1 MDAER
6 LKDTLTKEH
15 TLPLTHKATEV
26 LHSLSHGDKVIFWL
40 LAAGMGLGAL
50 FAVGEVRDQIVE
62 IVPAHGSS
70 LTEGVVGSPR
80 FVNPLLAL
88 SDTDRDLVELTFSG
102 LMGVNSEGNL
112 VPRLAESYSLS
123 EDGRTYTFIIR
134 EDAVFHDGKPV
145 TAEDVAFTI
154 SKLQD
159 PLIKS
164 PRLANWLG
172 VKTEVLDV
180 RSISFSLTEPYAPFL
195 ENATLGI
202 IPKHIWKDV
211 ASEDFPFS
219 QFMVEPIGAGPFK
232 VANVQRNNSGI
243 LKEYNLKAFDAYVLG
258 KPYLNAISLKF
269 YGNESSLQKALA
281 RGEIESAHSLIP
293 ENLPSELKV
302 VTGSYLRV
310 FGVFLNQNE
319 NEILADLAV
328 RKALSTSL
336 DRQKII
342 DTVLS
347 GYGTP
352 LTSPLPGTP
361 AVQSDNPVSDAI
373 AILERNGWEFS
384 IENRVWEK
392 KKNTIRITLRTSNIP
407 ELAQTAQII
416 KQSFEAIGVPTS
428 LELYDA
434 GELSQG
440 VIRPRNYQ
448 GLLFGMVLGRVPD
461 LYAFWHSSQ
470 RNDPGLNVAL
480 YANVDAD
487 DALERLR
494 ETHDEGER
502 EKLLAKFV
510 AEVEADIPAIFTHAP
525 ELTYLI
531 PQNLNGV
538 LLPPLTTASDR
549 FTNVHTWYRET
560 EKVWPFLVRD

>member
-1 MDAER
+1 
-6 LKDTLTKEH
+6 
-15 TLPLTHKATEV
+15 
-26 LHSLSHGDKVIFWL
+26 
-40 LAAGMGLGAL
+40 MGLGAI
-50 FAVGEVRDQIVE
+50 FALGELRDQIVE
-62 IVPAHGSS
+62 VVPAHGGS

-102 LMGVNSEGNL
+102 LMGVDAEGKL
-112 VPRLAESYSLS
+112 IPELAENYTLS
-123 EDGRTYTFIIR
+123 EDGKTYTFIIR
-134 EDAVFHDGKPV
+134 ENAVFHDGKPV
-145 TAEDVAFTI
+145 QAEDVAFTV

-164 PRLANWLG
+164 PKLANWLG
-172 VKTEVLDV
+172 VQTEVLDI
-180 RSISFSLTEPYAPFL
+180 RSISFTLTEPYAPFL

-211 ASEDFPFS
+211 PSEEFPFS
-219 QFMVEPIGAGPFK
+219 QFAVEPIGAGPYK
-232 VANVQRNNSGI
+232 VVSVQRDSSGI
-243 LKEYNLKAFDAYVLG
+243 LKEYNLRSFDEYILG
-258 KPYLNAISLKF
+258 KPYINNISLKF
-269 YGNESSLQKALA
+269 YGNESSQQKALA

-293 ENLPSELKV
+293 ENLPKDLKV
-302 VTGSYLRV
+302 ATGAYLRV

-319 NEILADLAV
+319 NEVLSSLVV

-336 DRQKII
+336 DRQRIV

-352 LTSPLPGTP
+352 LTSPLPGTAAKEVENP
-361 AVQSDNPVSDAI
+361 IEEAVAL
-373 AILERNGWEFS
+373 LERNGWEFS
-384 IENRVWEK
+384 VENRVWEN
-392 KKNTIRITLRTSNIP
+392 KNDVIRITLRTSNVP
-407 ELAQTAQII
+407 ELAQTAQIV

-428 LELYDA
+428 LELYDT

-487 DALERLR
+487 DAVERLR
-494 ETHDEGER
+494 ETHGEEER
-502 EKLLAKFV
+502 AELLEEFV
-510 AEVEADIPAIFTHAP
+510 AEIEADIPAIFTHAP
-525 ELTYLI
+525 QMTYLI

-538 LLPPLTTASDR
+538 SLPPLTTASDR
-549 FTNVHTWYRET
+549 FSNVHTWYRET
-560 EKVWPFLVRD
+560 EKVWPFLVRN

>member
-1 MDAER
+1 MDPRR
-6 LKDTLTKEH
+6 LRETLTRQH
-15 TLPLTHKATEV
+15 SLPLTQKATQV
-26 LHSLSHGDKVIFWL
+26 LHSLSHGDKVVFWA
-40 LAAGMGLGAL
+40 LAALMGLGAI
-50 FAVGEVRDQIVE
+50 FALGELRDQIVE
-62 IVPAHGSS
+62 VVPAHGGS

-102 LMGVNSEGNL
+102 LMGVDAEGKL
-112 VPRLAESYSLS
+112 IPELAESYTLS
-123 EDGRTYTFIIR
+123 EDGTTYTFIIR
-134 EDAVFHDGKPV
+134 EDAIFHDGKPV
-145 TAEDVAFTI
+145 QAEDVAFTV

-164 PRLANWLG
+164 PKLANWLG
-172 VKTEVLDV
+172 VQTEVLDI
-180 RSISFSLTEPYAPFL
+180 RSISFTLTEPYAPFL

-211 ASEDFPFS
+211 PSEEFPFS
-219 QFMVEPIGAGPFK
+219 QFAVEPIGAGPYK
-232 VANVQRNNSGI
+232 VVSVQRDGSGI
-243 LKEYNLKAFDAYVLG
+243 LKEYNLRSFDEYIPG
-258 KPYLNAISLKF
+258 KPYINNISLKF

-293 ENLPSELKV
+293 ESLPKDLKV
-302 VTGSYLRV
+302 ATGAYLRV

-319 NEILADLAV
+319 NEVLSSIVV

-336 DRQKII
+336 DRQRIV

-352 LTSPLPGTP
+352 LTSPLPGIAAKEVENP
-361 AVQSDNPVSDAI
+361 IEEAVDV
-373 AILERNGWEFS
+373 LERNGWEFS
-384 IENRVWEK
+384 VENRVWEK
-392 KKNTIRITLRTSNIP
+392 DNDVIRITLRTSNVP
-407 ELAQTAQII
+407 ELAQTAQIV

-428 LELYDA
+428 LELYDT

-487 DALERLR
+487 DAVERLR
-494 ETHDEGER
+494 ETHGEEER
-502 EKLLAKFV
+502 AELLEEFV
-510 AEVEADIPAIFTHAP
+510 AEIDADIPAIFTHAP
-525 ELTYLI
+525 QMTYLI

-538 LLPPLTTASDR
+538 SLPPLTTASDR
-549 FTNVHTWYRET
+549 FSNVHTWYRET
-560 EKVWPFLVRD
+560 EKVWPFLVRN